1 LALAGLRPQP
11 PEFENFAFTVISCI
25 NQAQITVKPDGKIGM
40 SDRIHDAT
48 GLTPSAMK
56 RM

>member
-1 LALAGLRPQP
+1 LALVGLRPQP